1 MNDVRQCRT
10 VVLII
15 VQDFYILQKKMDFPL
30 IKDYSVIASVNSSS
44 RPRSL

>member
-15 VQDFYILQKKMDFPL
+15 VQDFYILQKNGFSIDKGL
-30 IKDYSVIASVNSSS
+30 QCHCK
-44 RPRSL
+44 REQ